1 MPTLHPLFTEILQ
14 SLGLPQSSPPESQ
27 ESRIDLDISDE
38 SQQSGAS
45 TAAPKDCND

>member
-14 SLGLPQSSPPESQ
+14 SLGLPQGSPRESQ
-27 ESRIDLDISDE
+27 ESQTDLDTSDE
-38 SQQSGAS
+38 IQKSGAS